1 MSGREREVE
10 ERLAKEREETISTLT
25 RTPLSRETSRQPT
38 ARGGEQSHPL
48 SRETSRQASTR
59 GPPVAR
65 KSSSPPASA
74 TVRPAFSFAN
84 AAKKATEAAD
94 SLPVQNAKE
103 ESSSKEEGGKNS
115 DSTLEQVT
123 EKVAQIAV

>member
-38 ARGGEQSHPL
+38 ARGEQSHPL

-103 ESSSKEEGGKNS
+103 ESSSKEEDGKNS